1 MLDEFG
7 ELERQ
12 CNAGLVDLM
21 HVADF
26 GERDLLRRLVEQH
39 ARFTG
44 SARAKRELNHWDR
57 AMRSFYVVVPREYRK
72 VLDRQAELATGTSS
86 RHGLSVVDA
95 RNARHG

>member
-1 MLDEFG
+1 
-7 ELERQ
+7 
-12 CNAGLVDLM
+12 VDLV

-72 VLDRQAELATGTSS
+72 VLDRQAEAVATGTSS
-86 RHGLSVVDA
+86 RHGMSVLDA
-95 RNARHG
+95 RSARHG